1 MKLSKKVLAAFSMV
15 AALAMAVSFTSCADE
30 EDENGVIEVSGNK
43 ATVNYTNESSSEYA
57 RAFRTLKQDRTDAT
71 CKITIDR
78 ANSKGNGGVVGF
90 MFNESKAKVT
100 DADIAEGK
108 EAIDADYLTGVT
120 AAQLEALKGKEY
132 YDFSIAGIGLTAVG
146 SSGNVRTYVSVF
158 EMVDPSSLAT
168 GNNFTSLLGDALAA
182 EVADVTKEKYSTS
195 SPKSSWLTL
204 FDYTPSD
211 NVYTIYVKMAV
222 QDDGSIKLDYYK
234 DSDYTNNV
242 LNDSATAL
250 QSITIDAEDT
260 GLDSKK
266 DGGIGFYANVY
277 GSSTLV
283 GSWEFFDLAGNAIAI
298 EE

>member
-43 ATVNYTNESSSEYA
+43 ATVNYTNESSTEYA

-78 ANSKGNGGVVGF
+78 AKSKGNGGVVGF

-100 DADIAEGK
+100 DDDIAEGK
-108 EAIDADYLTGVT
+108 EAIDAGYLTGVT

-132 YDFSIAGIGLTAVG
+132 YDFSIAGIGLVQPVST
-146 SSGNVRTYVSVF
+146 SSKVRGYVSVF
-158 EMVDPSSLAT
+158 DLVDPSSLES
-168 GNNFTSLLGDALAA
+168 GKNFLDLLGDDA
-182 EVADVTKEKYSTS
+182 ESVNVTKDKVSTADS
-195 SPKSSWLTL
+195 NGWVVIN
-204 FDYTPSD
+204 DYTATD
-211 NVYTIYVKMAV
+211 NVYTIYIKMAV
-222 QDDGSIKLDYYK
+222 QTDGSIKLDYYK

-277 GSSTLV
+277 SSSTLV
-283 GSWEFFDLAGNAIAI
+283 GSWEFFALDGNAIAI

>member
-43 ATVNYTNESSSEYA
+43 ATVNYTNESSTEYA

-78 ANSKGNGGVVGF
+78 AKSKGNGGVVGF

-100 DADIAEGK
+100 DDDIAEGK
-108 EAIDADYLTGVT
+108 EAIDAGNLTGVT

-158 EMVDPSSLAT
+158 EMVDPSSLES
-168 GNNFTSLLGDALAA
+168 GKNFLDLLGDDA
-182 EVADVTKEKYSTS
+182 ESVNVTKDKVSIADS
-195 SPKSSWLTL
+195 NGWVVIN
-204 FDYTPSD
+204 DYTATD
-211 NVYTIYVKMAV
+211 NVYTIYIKMAV
-222 QDDGSIKLDYYK
+222 QTDGSIKLDYYK